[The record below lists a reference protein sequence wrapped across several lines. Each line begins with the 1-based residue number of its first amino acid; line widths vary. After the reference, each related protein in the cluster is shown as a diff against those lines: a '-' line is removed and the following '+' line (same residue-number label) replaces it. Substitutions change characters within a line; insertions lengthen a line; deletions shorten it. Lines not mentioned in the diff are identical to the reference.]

1 MPQQQI
7 VDHGSRA
14 MRMASPPRIEFRS
27 STRAL
32 LFYSGMGWAFLAALI
47 VVIAVGSWFGYWWQT
62 LIGIAVVAIPL
73 LLYQYLVFRTATFA
87 LDDGRLFMCRGVF
100 VRIEEEVELY
110 RIKDVKVT
118 FSVIQQMFSVG
129 GIRISSS
136 DASGSIGAGATN
148 NGRTVIT
155 VPHVL
160 DARAIREEIR
170 NRVEAARE
178 RRGVREL
185 DIG

>member
-1 MPQQQI
+1 
-7 VDHGSRA
+7 

-27 STRAL
+27 STRAM
-32 LFYSGMGWAFLAALI
+32 LFNSGTGWLFIAALI
-47 VVIAVGSWFGYWWQT
+47 AIIAVGSWFGYWWQS
-62 LIGIAVVAIPL
+62 LAGAAVIAVPL
-73 LLYQYLVFRTATFA
+73 FTYQYLVYRTSTYA

-118 FSVIQQMFSVG
+118 FSIIQQMFGVG

-136 DASGSIGAGATN
+136 DASGSIGAGVTAG
-148 NGRTVIT
+148 GRTIIT
-155 VPHVL
+155 VPHVR

-170 NRVEAARE
+170 NRVESARE